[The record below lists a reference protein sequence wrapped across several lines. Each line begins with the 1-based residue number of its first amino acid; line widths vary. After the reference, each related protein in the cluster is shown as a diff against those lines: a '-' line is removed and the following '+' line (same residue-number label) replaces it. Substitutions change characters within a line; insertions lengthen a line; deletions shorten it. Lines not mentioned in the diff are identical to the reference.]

1 MNQNQKTITIV
12 WQRLIS
18 EGVTCPRCGSTEE
31 NLEQA
36 VLELQEKLKVHS
48 IEVILEKKELT
59 LQEFKTD
66 SIQSNSI
73 LFDGISLEKLISART
88 GQSKC
93 CDVCGDSECRTIET
107 EGDLYEIIPRELIV
121 KAGLIVALNKFD
133 IDLLTI

>member
-1 MNQNQKTITIV
+1 MNQNEKTITIV

-36 VLELQEKLKVHS
+36 VLELQEKLKVHNV
-48 IEVILEKKELT
+48 EVILEKKKLT

>member
-1 MNQNQKTITIV
+1 MNQNEKTITIV